1 MDIVINSINNHNLE
15 LLEQIAHNDKSK
27 ESLLAFK
34 NNVDTFVKEV
44 YQTIAK
50 SKCIDNQSFLLSEAL
65 QLIKNE
71 CDLISSNVHMY
82 TTKAGY
88 DMYIQAVEY
97 GDSIVNNIES
107 EIDALKRH
115 NNPQDYIGTFSLSK
129 EDISLSP
136 RDYNQLNDLVI
147 SDEYEMNVLV
157 PKDIMKFYY
166 RQKFG
171 DSKKRKK
178 DVTIYDSD
186 HFKKWYQSAEK
197 KKSKIITS
205 DVENEYDKYKYYE
218 KRFGNKYQRKR
229 DPTMFDS
236 VHFKNWLLKK
246 TAHLKN
252 VDKHVKEKTL
262 K

>member
-15 LLEQIAHNDKSK
+15 LLEQIAYNDMSK
-27 ESLLAFK
+27 KSLLAFK
-34 NNVDTFVKEV
+34 NNVDSFVKEA
-44 YQTIAK
+44 YQKIAQSK
-50 SKCIDNQSFLLSEAL
+50 SIDNQSFLLSEAL
-65 QLIKNE
+65 QFIKNE
-71 CDLISSNVHMY
+71 CDLISSNVHLY
-82 TTKAGY
+82 TTKVGY

-97 GDSIVNNIES
+97 GDSIISNIES
-107 EIDALKRH
+107 EIDALKRYD
-115 NNPQDYIGTFSLSK
+115 PQDYMGTFFLGK
-129 EDISLSP
+129 NDISLSP
-136 RDYNQLNDLVI
+136 HDHNQMNYVVI
-147 SDEYEMNVLV
+147 SDEYEVNVLV
-157 PKDIMKFYY
+157 PKDILKFYY
-166 RQKFG
+166 RQQFG

-197 KKSKIITS
+197 KKSTIITP

-218 KRFGNKYQRKR
+218 TRFGNKYQRKR

-236 VHFKNWLLKK
+236 VHFKNWHLKK

-252 VDKHVKEKTL
+252 VNRHVKEKTL

>member
-15 LLEQIAHNDKSK
+15 LLEQIAYNDKSK

-34 NNVDTFVKEV
+34 NNVDTFVKKA
-44 YQTIAK
+44 YQKIAK
-50 SKCIDNQSFLLSEAL
+50 SKCIENQSFLLSETL

-71 CDLISSNVHMY
+71 CDMISSNVHLY

-97 GDSIVNNIES
+97 GDSIISNIES
-107 EIDALKRH
+107 EIDALKGH
-115 NNPQDYIGTFSLSK
+115 DSQDYIGAFSLGK
-129 EDISLSP
+129 NDISLSP
-136 RDYNQLNDLVI
+136 HDHNQLNDLVI

-171 DSKKRKK
+171 DSKKKKK

-197 KKSKIITS
+197 KFSKIITP

-229 DPTMFDS
+229 DPTPFDS

-252 VDKHVKEKTL
+252 VDKYVKEKTL